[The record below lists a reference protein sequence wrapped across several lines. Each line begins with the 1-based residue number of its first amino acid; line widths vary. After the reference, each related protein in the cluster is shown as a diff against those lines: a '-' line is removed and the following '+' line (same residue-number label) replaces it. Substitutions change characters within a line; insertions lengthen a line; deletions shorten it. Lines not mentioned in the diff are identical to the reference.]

1 MNGLLRTL
9 IKPDWDDDPKRS
21 EILDAANLLQVGE
34 FQLVQLAY
42 KDWYREELAEDKI
55 DKIFGEYM
63 FKKIIP
69 IWATFYARDIKKLD
83 KTNALNIYDEKY
95 HIYDYEFGEYYNEK
109 ERRNRGILY
118 ATIVA
123 IVFIASHY
131 MAISYVE
138 DEGSAGFYP
147 PYIEKS
153 VVFPE
158 LDKDKKQ

>member
-42 KDWYREELAEDKI
+42 KDWYREELPEGKI

-69 IWATFYARDIKKLD
+69 IWATFYARDIIKLD
-83 KTNALNIYDEKY
+83 KANALSSHDERY
-95 HIYDYEFGEYYNEK
+95 HIYDYEFGEHYNEK
-109 ERRNRGILY
+109 QRRSRGILY
-118 ATIVA
+118 ATIV
-123 IVFIASHY
+123 ILVFIFTHF
-131 MAISYVE
+131 MAA
-138 DEGSAGFYP
+138 D
-147 PYIEKS
+147 
-153 VVFPE
+153 
-158 LDKDKKQ
+158 

>member
-42 KDWYREELAEDKI
+42 KDWYREELPEDKI

-83 KTNALNIYDEKY
+83 KANALNIYDKKY

-158 LDKDKKQ
+158 LYKDKKQ